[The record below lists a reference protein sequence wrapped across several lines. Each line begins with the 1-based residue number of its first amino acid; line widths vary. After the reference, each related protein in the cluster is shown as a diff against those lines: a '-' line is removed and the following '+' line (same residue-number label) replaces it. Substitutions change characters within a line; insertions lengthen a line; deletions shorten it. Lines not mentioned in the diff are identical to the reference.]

1 MTSSV
6 PGVPGNPFG
15 PDVVAAVTRHMNE
28 DHPDDNLLI
37 VRALGGQDAATA
49 AHMSGLDKLGADF
62 VAVVDGA
69 EKSVR
74 IPWGREL
81 TERREVR
88 VEVVRMYHEACAAL
102 GLTPRGQGGH

>member
-1 MTSSV
+1 MTSPSSA
-6 PGVPGNPFG
+6 NPFG
-15 PDVVAAVTRHMNE
+15 PDVVAAITRHMND

-37 VRALGGQDAATA
+37 VRALGREDSATSA
-49 AHMSGLDKLGADF
+49 RMSGLDGLGADF
-62 VAVVDGA
+62 VAVVGGA
-69 EKSVR
+69 EKNVR

-102 GLTPRGQGGH
+102 GITPRGEGEH

>member
-1 MTSSV
+1 MTS
-6 PGVPGNPFG
+6 PVPGNPFG
-15 PDVVAAVTRHMNE
+15 PDVVAAITRHMNE

-37 VRALGGQDAATA
+37 VRALGGQDSATSA
-49 AHMSGLDKLGADF
+49 RMSGLDHLGADF
-62 VAVVDGA
+62 VAVVDGV
-69 EKSVR
+69 EKAVR

-102 GLTPRGQGGH
+102 GVPARGEGEH